1 MDSVEKE
8 LDSRENDIKNSVEDL
23 FKKHMRITD
32 IDVPEAD
39 DQKAAT
45 ILIDIFEKEVAK
57 IRKDVEAGKYKYY

>member
-45 ILIDIFEKEVAK
+45 ILIDIFKKEVAK